1 LKKTER
7 LKGKICLIAPNYR
20 IIEMGRKVS
29 EESGYHLTVH
39 RGNLYEG
46 VEAARKALADGAEI
60 IISRGGTAQLIEREL
75 DCEVVYIVFSVMDF
89 LRTIDESKKFGDQ
102 IGMLGFEDMFG
113 DISNSYD
120 FPDYNLHVKQIN
132 KYEDIEEE
140 IRGMNREK
148 GVNVFIGGD
157 AIVQTAERMGFI
169 GLLIECDLESVRR
182 ALREAIRLA
191 ELKMKESERY
201 LEFKAITEHS
211 SEGMIFLDENN
222 QIKYVNPLA
231 YQFFERMFSRTAIMS
246 LPIRELFPKTYEAI
260 PAGNPVFQ
268 IYETVRDVKIVSNYI
283 PLNMDGRFLGGLISF
298 QNVTRI
304 EELEKRIRR
313 ELYSKGHV
321 AKHRFE
327 DFNTV
332 DPHLKAMIKS
342 ATRLAAA
349 GSSVLIVGES
359 GTGKELMAQ
368 SIHNA
373 SQRKN
378 GPFVAVNC
386 AALPKSV
393 LESELFGYVDGAFT
407 GAKKAGKP
415 GLFELAHRG
424 TIFLDEI
431 GDMPLNI
438 QGHLLRVIQEK
449 EVTRI
454 GDDRVIAV
462 DIRIISAT
470 NRELRKMVSEGTF
483 REDLFYRLDIVRI
496 KMPSLRERMDD
507 LPVLCEYFLPVFSQA
522 NRLPLRRLSPEA
534 IERMKGYSWPG
545 NIRELQ
551 NFIESAVI
559 MSEDEEIQTDVADR
573 LLGDRMGEGDR
584 RDAHVFSSEINAFE
598 KEETTLRELEQESIM
613 KILNQVHGNRSKAAK
628 ILGISTTTLWRRLRG
643 FS

>member
-1 LKKTER
+1 MKKAEK

-20 IIEMGRKVS
+20 ILEMGKKVS
-29 EESGYHLTVH
+29 EEFGYHLTTY
-39 RGNLYEG
+39 RGNLHEG
-46 VEAARKALADGAEI
+46 VEAARKAMADGAEI
-60 IISRGGTAQLIEREL
+60 IISRGGTAKLIEREL
-75 DCEVVYIVFSVMDF
+75 DCEVVYIVFSVVDF
-89 LRTIDESKKFGDQ
+89 LRTVDESKKFGDQ
-102 IGMLGFEDMFG
+102 IGMLGFEDLFG
-113 DISNSYD
+113 DIDNSYD
-120 FPDYNLHVKQIN
+120 FPDYNLHVKQIG
-132 KYEDIEEE
+132 KYENIEEE
-140 IRGMNREK
+140 IEKMSREK

-157 AIVQTAERMGFI
+157 AIVQAAEKMGFI

-182 ALREAIRLA
+182 ALSEAIRLA

-211 SEGMIFLDENN
+211 SEGMIFLDENG
-222 QIKYVNPLA
+222 QIKYINPLA

-246 LPIRELFPKTYEAI
+246 LPIRELFPKTYEEI
-260 PAGNPVFQ
+260 PKGNPVFQ
-268 IYETVRDVKIVSNYI
+268 IYETIRDIKIVSNYI

-321 AKHRFE
+321 AKHYFR
-327 DFNTV
+327 DFSTV
-332 DPHLKAMIKS
+332 DTYMKTLLKNAK
-342 ATRLAAA
+342 RLAAA
-349 GSSVLIVGES
+349 DSSILIIGES

-368 SIHNA
+368 SIHND
-373 SQRKN
+373 SQRRN

-424 TIFLDEI
+424 AIFLDEI

-470 NRELRKMVSEGTF
+470 NRDLRKMVSEGSF

-496 KMPSLRERMDD
+496 KMPSLRDRMDD

-522 NRLPLRRLSPEA
+522 NHLSLRRLSLDA
-534 IERMKGYSWPG
+534 IERMKRYSWPG

-559 MSEDEEIQTDVADR
+559 MSEDEEIQADVIDQ
-573 LLGDRMGEGDR
+573 LLRDRMGGGGEWMR
-584 RDAHVFSSEINAFE
+584 ESVME
-598 KEETTLRELEQESIM
+598 KEENTLRELEQESIL
-613 KILNQVHGNRSKAAK
+613 KILKQVQGNRSKAAK
-628 ILGISTTTLWRRLRG
+628 ILGISTTTLWRKLRN
-643 FS
+643 FN